1 MIPSPRLVVGNWK
14 MHGLREQSTRL
25 ARAVAE
31 GAQALPDDVRLVL
44 CPPFTQLASVHGI
57 INAAGPAAPLCL
69 GAQDCH
75 TTSSGPHTG
84 DISADMLSDLGVQ
97 YVILGHSERRQAHG
111 ETDALIRRKVEA
123 AEAAGLIPVVCIGET
138 MEERLEGRTTT
149 VLATQ
154 VEGSL
159 MDDFSGVLAYEPVW
173 AIGSG
178 SVPPIDELER
188 TLSLLHG
195 LLQSRLKMDDIHV
208 PILYGGSVTPAQ
220 APTIFSIGSLGG
232 VLVGSASLEA
242 KSFLRI
248 AESASLRL
256 SAQPLSGPYRS

>member
-1 MIPSPRLVVGNWK
+1 MPPLPRLVVGNWK

-31 GAQALPDDVRLVL
+31 GAQSLPDDVRLVL
-44 CPPFTQLASVHGI
+44 CPPFTQLSSVHGI
-57 INAAGPAAPLCL
+57 ISAAGPQTPVCL

-75 TTSSGPHTG
+75 MTSSGAHTG
-84 DISADMLSDLGVQ
+84 DISAEMLADLGVR

-111 ETDALIRRKVEA
+111 ETDALIRQKVEA
-123 AEAAGLIPVVCIGET
+123 AEAAGLVPIVCIGET
-138 MEERLEGRTTT
+138 MQERLEGRTTT

-159 MDDFSGVLAYEPVW
+159 TDGFSGVLAYEPVW

-178 SVPPIDELER
+178 TVPPIDELER

-195 LLQSRLKMDDIHV
+195 LLQSRLKTDDIRV

-242 KSFLRI
+242 ERFLRI
-248 AESASLRL
+248 AEAASFRL
-256 SAQPLSGPYRS
+256 TSQPLSGPYRS